1 MKEVHFEGKVAQKAV
16 ILRDGKVLVVR
27 DPREKREIWEI
38 PGGRLNVGENPKQG
52 LVREIKEELGV
63 IGVVGNVIHLTQFLQ
78 GSEQK
83 NALMIA
89 YEVTIP
95 NETELQFND
104 GEVCEARWISADQV
118 EDLNLFPE
126 YRDTLN
132 IYFQKMV
139 E

>member
-1 MKEVHFEGKVAQKAV
+1 M
-16 ILRDGKVLVVR
+16 VR

-52 LVREIKEELGV
+52 LVREINEELGV

-95 NETELQFND
+95 KETE
-104 GEVCEARWISADQV
+104 
-118 EDLNLFPE
+118 
-126 YRDTLN
+126 
-132 IYFQKMV
+132 M
-139 E
+139 